1 MTQARLEVLSARP
14 LGWAILL
21 MLFGVVTA
29 AVAIVSPVGE
39 SAILAWLIQ
48 VMGAF
53 LFIHAIDSKQEGHLP
68 WKVLIACLY
77 VIFGFYLLKHP
88 LPDLAALAFFLAL
101 FLSVEGLIDL
111 ATYLQARKREGALWM
126 LFDGIVTLVL
136 SFLLWRH
143 WPADSLRFIGTLV
156 GVSMISTGATRLM
169 LSLAA
174 RRVAASAA

>member
-1 MTQARLEVLSARP
+1 M
-14 LGWAILL
+14 
-21 MLFGVVTA
+21 
-29 AVAIVSPVGE
+29 
-39 SAILAWLIQ
+39 
-48 VMGAF
+48 
-53 LFIHAIDSKQEGHLP
+53 P
-68 WKVLIACLY
+68 WKVLVAGLY
-77 VIFGFYLLKHP
+77 VIFGFNLLKHP

-143 WPADSLRFIGTLV
+143 WPSDSLRFIGTLV
-156 GVSMISTGATRLM
+156 GVSMISTGVTRLM

-174 RRVAASAA
+174 RRVAATAV